1 MSYPTPIME
10 TQRKDTPM
18 ILTQKDTVYF
28 CESCEGYALVHEDK
42 GMIRVTPCL
51 CQFEEEDN

>member
-1 MSYPTPIME
+1 
-10 TQRKDTPM
+10 M